1 MLAMIK
7 IRLVCLLSLLVALLS
22 LGSAASAQET
32 MKKGDKAWTEL
43 EATLRD
49 ANQKWLCQGKYY
61 QPKRMDCVHQRA
73 AYWDDQ
79 FFEMNPGASGTQ
91 TKAQMVAGQTA
102 GAKTYTDVAPGEG
115 PNPTEFTLMAVYN
128 HGTFAM
134 AVDHTLF
141 KIRLNAQ
148 GKPDFEHVTAYV
160 PTDKWYLDDSG
171 KLAVIR
177 EVTYAR
183 VFVKKNG
190 EWRPAVGASSP
201 RALSK

>member
-1 MLAMIK
+1 MMRMRVLF
-7 IRLVCLLSLLVALLS
+7 LVAFIGISPL
-22 LGSAASAQET
+22 ASAQET

-49 ANQKWLCQGKYY
+49 ANLKWLCQGEYY
-61 QPKRMDCVHQRA
+61 HPKRRDCVDARA
-73 AYWDDQ
+73 KYWDDQ

-91 TKAQMVAGQTA
+91 TKAQMVTAQTT
-102 GAKTYTDVAPGEG
+102 GAKIYPDVVRGEG

-128 HGTFAM
+128 NGTFAM

-141 KIRLNAQ
+141 KLRLNAE
-148 GKPDFEHVTAYV
+148 GKPDFDHAA
-160 PTDKWYLDDSG
+160 PNNRTDHWYLDETG

-201 RALSK
+201 RPLSK

>member
-1 MLAMIK
+1 VDVLMAIS
-7 IRLVCLLSLLVALLS
+7 SL
-22 LGSAASAQET
+22 ASAQET
-32 MKKGDKAWTEL
+32 MKKGDKTWTEL

-49 ANQKWLCQGKYY
+49 ANLKWLCQGEYY
-61 QPKRMDCVHQRA
+61 KPKRKDCVDLRA
-73 AYWDDQ
+73 KYWDDQ

-91 TKAQMVAGQTA
+91 TKAQMVEGQTA
-102 GAKTYTDVAPGEG
+102 GAKTYPDVVRGEG

-128 HGTFAM
+128 NGTFAM
-134 AVDHTLF
+134 AVDHTSF

-148 GKPDFEHVTAYV
+148 GQPDFEHVS
-160 PTDKWYLDDSG
+160 PFNKTDHWYLDETG
-171 KLAVIR
+171 KLAVVR

-201 RALSK
+201 RPPSK

>member
-1 MLAMIK
+1 MIR
-7 IRLVCLLSLLVALLS
+7 IRVLLVVALM
-22 LGSAASAQET
+22 GVSATAQET
-32 MKKGDKAWTEL
+32 MKRGDKAWTEL

-49 ANQKWLCQGKYY
+49 ANLKWLCQGKYY
-61 QPKRMDCVHQRA
+61 QPKRQDCVDARA
-73 AYWDDQ
+73 KYRDDQ

-91 TKAQMVAGQTA
+91 TKAQMVAAQTA
-102 GAKTYTDVAPGEG
+102 GAKIYPDVVRGEG

-128 HGTFAM
+128 NGTFAM

-141 KIRLNAQ
+141 KLRLNAQ
-148 GKPDFEHVTAYV
+148 GQPDFDHAA
-160 PTDKWYLDDSG
+160 PNNRTDHWYLDETG

-201 RALSK
+201 RPLSK

>member
-1 MLAMIK
+1 MKVIRVLLA
-7 IRLVCLLSLLVALLS
+7 VALMS
-22 LGSAASAQET
+22 ITSSASAQTT

-43 EATLRD
+43 EATLRE
-49 ANQKWLCQGKYY
+49 ANLKWLCQGKYF
-61 QPKRMDCVHQRA
+61 QPKRQDCVDARA
-73 AYWDDQ
+73 KYWDDQ

-102 GAKTYTDVAPGEG
+102 GAKTYPDVVRGEG

-128 HGTFAM
+128 NGTFAM
-134 AVDHTLF
+134 AVDHTSF

-148 GKPDFEHVTAYV
+148 GQPDFDHVAPNNRTGH
-160 PTDKWYLDDSG
+160 WYLDETG
-171 KLAVIR
+171 KLAVVR

-201 RALSK
+201 LPPSK

>member
-1 MLAMIK
+1 MTK
-7 IRLVCLLSLLVALLS
+7 IRVAFVVVLMAISSL
-22 LGSAASAQET
+22 ASAQET

-49 ANQKWLCQGKYY
+49 ANLKWLCQGKYY
-61 QPKRMDCVHQRA
+61 KPKRQDCVDSRA
-73 AYWDDQ
+73 KFWDDQ
-79 FFEMNPGASGTQ
+79 FFEMNPGPNTTQ
-91 TKAQMVAGQTA
+91 TKAQMVEGQTK
-102 GAKTYTDVAPGEG
+102 GAKNNPDIGPGEG

-128 HGTFAM
+128 NGTFAM

-141 KIRLNAQ
+141 KIALNQQ
-148 GKPDFEHVTAYV
+148 GQPNFSPTNKTDHWYV
-160 PTDKWYLDDSG
+160 DDTG

-201 RALSK
+201 RPLSK

>member
-1 MLAMIK
+1 MIK
-7 IRLVCLLSLLVALLS
+7 IRLVCLLLLLGTAS
-22 LGSAASAQET
+22 LGSAQET

-49 ANQKWLCQGKYY
+49 ANLKWLCQGKYY
-61 QPKRMDCVHQRA
+61 KPKRQDCVDSRA
-73 AYWDDQ
+73 KFWDDQ

-91 TKAQMVAGQTA
+91 TKAQMVAAQTA
-102 GAKTYTDVAPGEG
+102 GAKTYTDVVRGEG
-115 PNPTEFTLMAVYN
+115 PNPTEFTLMSVYN
-128 HGTFAM
+128 NGTFAM

-148 GKPDFEHVTAYV
+148 GQPDFEHVTSIA
-160 PTDKWYLDDSG
+160 PSDHWYLDETG

-183 VFVKKNG
+183 VFVKKDG

-201 RALSK
+201 RPPSK

>member
-1 MLAMIK
+1 MTK
-7 IRLVCLLSLLVALLS
+7 IRLVCLLVLLATTS
-22 LGSAASAQET
+22 LGSAQET
-32 MKKGDKAWTEL
+32 IKKGDKAWTEL

-49 ANQKWLCQGKYY
+49 ANLKWLCQGKYY
-61 QPKRMDCVHQRA
+61 QPKRQDCVDLRA
-73 AYWDDQ
+73 KYWDDQ

-91 TKAQMVAGQTA
+91 TKAQMVAAQTA
-102 GAKTYTDVAPGEG
+102 GAKTYPDVVRGEG
-115 PNPTEFTLMAVYN
+115 PNPTEFTLMSVYN
-128 HGTFAM
+128 NGTFAM

-148 GKPDFEHVTAYV
+148 GQPDFEHVSPANR
-160 PTDKWYLDDSG
+160 TDHWYLDETG
-171 KLAVIR
+171 KLAVVR

-201 RALSK
+201 RPPSK

>member
-1 MLAMIK
+1 MTKVRVAFVVVLLAISSS
-7 IRLVCLLSLLVALLS
+7 V
-22 LGSAASAQET
+22 SAQET

-49 ANQKWLCQGKYY
+49 ANLKWLCQGKYY
-61 QPKRMDCVHQRA
+61 KPERQDCVDLRA
-73 AYWDDQ
+73 KYWDDQ

-91 TKAQMVAGQTA
+91 TKAQMVEGQTA
-102 GAKTYTDVAPGEG
+102 GAKTYPDVVRGEG

-128 HGTFAM
+128 NGTFAM
-134 AVDHTLF
+134 AVDHTSF
-141 KIRLNAQ
+141 KIRLNANGQ
-148 GKPDFEHVTAYV
+148 PDFEHVS
-160 PTDKWYLDDSG
+160 PCNKTDHWYLDETG
-171 KLAVIR
+171 KLAVVR

-201 RALSK
+201 RSPSK

>member
-1 MLAMIK
+1 MAK
-7 IRLVCLLSLLVALLS
+7 VGLVCLFVLLATA
-22 LGSAASAQET
+22 SAASAQESI
-32 MKKGDKAWTEL
+32 KKGDKAWTEL
-43 EATLRD
+43 EATLRE
-49 ANQKWLCQGKYY
+49 ANLKWLCQGKYY
-61 QPKRMDCVHQRA
+61 KPKRQDCVDARA
-73 AYWDDQ
+73 KYWDDQ

-91 TKAQMVAGQTA
+91 TKAQMVAGQTE
-102 GAKTYTDVAPGEG
+102 GAKTYPDVVRGEG
-115 PNPTEFTLMAVYN
+115 PNPTEFTLMSVYN

-148 GKPDFEHVTAYV
+148 GQPDFEHVS
-160 PTDKWYLDDSG
+160 PFNRTDHWYLDDTG
-171 KLAVIR
+171 KLAVVR

-201 RALSK
+201 RPPSK

>member
-1 MLAMIK
+1 MTK
-7 IRLVCLLSLLVALLS
+7 IRLVCLLVLLATTS
-22 LGSAASAQET
+22 LGSAQET
-32 MKKGDKAWTEL
+32 IKKGDKAWTEL

-49 ANQKWLCQGKYY
+49 ANLKWLCQGKYY
-61 QPKRMDCVHQRA
+61 QPKRQDCVDLRA
-73 AYWDDQ
+73 KYWDDQ

-91 TKAQMVAGQTA
+91 TKAQMVAAQTA
-102 GAKTYTDVAPGEG
+102 GAKTYPDVVRGEG
-115 PNPTEFTLMAVYN
+115 PNPTEFTLMSVYN
-128 HGTFAM
+128 NGMFAM

-148 GKPDFEHVTAYV
+148 GQPDFEHVS
-160 PTDKWYLDDSG
+160 PGNRTDHWYLDETG
-171 KLAVIR
+171 KLAVVR

-201 RALSK
+201 RPPSK

>member
-1 MLAMIK
+1 M
-7 IRLVCLLSLLVALLS
+7 LLV
-22 LGSAASAQET
+22 LGLMSVSTLASAQET

-49 ANQKWLCQGKYY
+49 ANLKWLCQGKYY
-61 QPKRMDCVHQRA
+61 QPKRQDCVDARA
-73 AYWDDQ
+73 KYWDDQ

-102 GAKTYTDVAPGEG
+102 GAKIYPDVVRGEG

-128 HGTFAM
+128 DGTFAM

-141 KIRLNAQ
+141 KLRLNAE
-148 GKPDFEHVTAYV
+148 GKPDFDHAA
-160 PTDKWYLDDSG
+160 PNNRTDHWYLDETG

-201 RALSK
+201 RPLSK

>member
-1 MLAMIK
+1 MK
-7 IRLVCLLSLLVALLS
+7 VIRVLFAVALMS
-22 LGSAASAQET
+22 ITSSASAQTT

-43 EATLRD
+43 EATLRE
-49 ANQKWLCQGKYY
+49 ANLKWLCQGKYF
-61 QPKRMDCVHQRA
+61 QPKRQDCVDARA
-73 AYWDDQ
+73 KYWDDQ

-102 GAKTYTDVAPGEG
+102 GAKTYPDVVRGEG
-115 PNPTEFTLMAVYN
+115 PNPTEFTLMSVYN
-128 HGTFAM
+128 NGTFAM
-134 AVDHTLF
+134 AVDHTSF

-148 GKPDFEHVTAYV
+148 GQPDFDHVAPNNRTGH
-160 PTDKWYLDDSG
+160 WYLDETG
-171 KLAVIR
+171 KLAVVR

-201 RALSK
+201 LPPSK